1 MKTCLLAISIFVA
14 ALAPLPTPVDARYC
28 LRRTGSIGA
37 GRCDFSTREQCM
49 RVAAALPATCRRQNS
64 TFHHSPSR
72 ARAIDRGPF

>member
-1 MKTCLLAISIFVA
+1 MKTCLLAIGALMVVLALPPTA
-14 ALAPLPTPVDARYC
+14 ADARYC
-28 LRRTGSIGA
+28 LRRTGSIGP

-72 ARAIDRGPF
+72 ARAIDRPF